1 MLARAEGEGNFDGPQ
16 LALRGGHDI
25 EQDLEALGGE
35 LRRQLLEAVAA
46 DHEEAAHGI
55 GDLDLQHAPGDFGC
69 QRADAG
75 ALLVEAV
82 GAAALDIAAADHE
95 FRLTALQQ
103 GDHLRQLRFVVLQI
117 GVHHRR
123 IGGAR
128 RQDALDAGAGQAA
141 PPDPPDTAD
150 PGVLPRQGPH
160 HLPGTVRRIV
170 IDKDDFPG
178 DAGERRVQPPVKYR
192 DVVAFVEGRDDNGKL
207 RQTGGLRQGFGP
219 RFAGV
224 IHGGQR
230 YIRSRRT
237 CQGRHWN

>member
-1 MLARAEGEGNFDGPQ
+1 MLARAEGEGNFDRPQ
-16 LALRGGHDI
+16 LALRRGHDI

-55 GDLDLQHAPGDFGC
+55 GDLDLQHAPGNLGC
-69 QRADAG
+69 QRACTG

-117 GVHHRR
+117 GVHDRR

-128 RQDALDAGAGQAA
+128 GKNALDAGARQAA
-141 PPDPPDTAD
+141 PADPPDAAHSRI
-150 PGVLPRQGPH
+150 LPRQGPH
-160 HLPGTVRRIV
+160 HLPGTVR
-170 IDKDDFPG
+170 
-178 DAGERRVQPPVKYR
+178 
-192 DVVAFVEGRDDNGKL
+192 
-207 RQTGGLRQGFGP
+207 
-219 RFAGV
+219 
-224 IHGGQR
+224 
-230 YIRSRRT
+230 
-237 CQGRHWN
+237 